1 MKVEEV
7 WPGTEFSKLRPY
19 SLGIVAENKALSSKD
34 VEVVPY
40 EQSPILDGEITSDST
55 DIKAKGVD
63 SLGSVLEKTVS
74 ATLSVKAKWL
84 PIGASNRVTAPDV
97 RRGEIVMLYKFAD
110 ADMYFWNTLK
120 DDISLR
126 KLETV
131 IYAFSAT
138 MNESGEMNA
147 NTYYFIEVSTHKKLI
162 TLHTSKDNGEPFSY
176 DIQLNTEAG
185 YFVITDDIGNHILM
199 DSKNS
204 RIHLKNIDG
213 SECDLDKTNVTI
225 KAPDDFTVECNN
237 YSVRS
242 KGHYSVQSGS
252 SSMSSSGATSIDAG
266 SSLSISSPNTSI
278 A

>member
-1 MKVEEV
+1 MKVEEA

-40 EQSPILDGEITSDST
+40 EQSPILDGEITSASA

-63 SLGSVLEKTVS
+63 SVGSVLEKTVTS
-74 ATLSVKAKWL
+74 TLSVKAKWL
-84 PIGASNRVTAPDV
+84 PIGASNRVSAPDV
-97 RRGEIVMLYKFAD
+97 RRGELVMLYKFAD

-138 MNESGEMNA
+138 MNESAEMNA
-147 NTYYFIEVSTHKKLI
+147 STYYFIEISTHKKLI

-185 YFVITDDIGNHILM
+185 YFVITDDVGNHILM

-204 RIHLKNIDG
+204 RIHLKNVDG
-213 SECDLDKTNVTI
+213 SEYDMDKTNLTINVPQRMEFNAHELEVNAKTTINGYTTVT
-225 KAPDDFTVECNN
+225 KGLWSYGGPGTKVTGKFEN
-237 YSVRS
+237 VR
-242 KGHYSVQSGS
+242 
-252 SSMSSSGATSIDAG
+252 
-266 SSLSISSPNTSI
+266 
-278 A
+278 